1 MTVNRARIIRNYTVS
16 LMLLISGGC
25 TVADL
30 PERATVTVEATA
42 PENLALVVS
51 TRFRTVGNET
61 VFNNADTIQ
70 VTGDYTQD
78 FALNEEAR
86 ISVVLIN
93 DGEIPEIVRM
103 AVSVD
108 GKVKFDQS
116 GTLGAGESLPFT
128 YRWTISDR
136 GVG

>member
-1 MTVNRARIIRNYTVS
+1 MTINKARLVRNYTVS
-16 LMLLISGGC
+16 LVLLISGGC
-25 TVADL
+25 TVTDL

-42 PENLALVVS
+42 PANLALVVS

-116 GTLGAGESLPFT
+116 GTLGAGKSLPFT
-128 YRWTISDR
+128 YRWRISDR

>member
-1 MTVNRARIIRNYTVS
+1 M
-16 LMLLISGGC
+16 
-25 TVADL
+25 
-30 PERATVTVEATA
+30 
-42 PENLALVVS
+42 VVS

-93 DGEIPEIVRM
+93 DGEIPEIVRL

-108 GKVKFDQS
+108 GKVKLDQPWI
-116 GTLGAGESLPFT
+116 LGAGESLPFI
-128 YRWTISDR
+128 YQWTIS
-136 GVG
+136 GQGIG